1 MDYGTVSTQTF
12 VLLGIGA
19 ALFLVAP
26 VVIAIIW
33 KKKKKEPFTT
43 ILIGAATFMVF
54 VIVEKIIQSFFI
66 MDSTPIGAFINA
78 RPLLWAFT
86 VGFFPGIFEETG
98 RLVAFKTLLKKRT
111 QRETAISYGI
121 GHGGLAEVSIIMTY
135 TMISYIAYGVLIN
148 TGMFNEIIEQARELA
163 PNQLSQIEGI
173 GKSLTEFSFITLLIM
188 IFERVF
194 AVLFHIGA
202 SIIVFYACK
211 DKKKIWLY
219 PLAVVIHGLIDTM
232 GGIALAKIVE
242 IPDLAFEGMFAAAS
256 LATFLGAYF
265 LLYRKDKA
273 KTLPEEA
280 IKQTAS

>member
-1 MDYGTVSTQTF
+1 MDYGTVSNQTF

-66 MDSTPIGAFINA
+66 MDSTPVGAFINA

-148 TGMFNEIIEQARELA
+148 TGLFNEILDQARELA
-163 PNQLSQIEGI
+163 PDQLSQIEGI
-173 GKSLTEFSFITLLIM
+173 GMSLTGFSFITLLIM

-194 AVLFHIGA
+194 AVFFHIGA

-211 DKKKIWLY
+211 DKKKFWLY

-242 IPDLAFEGMFAAAS
+242 IPDLAFEGLFAAAA
-256 LATFLGAYF
+256 LATFLCAYF

-273 KTLPEEA
+273 KALPEEP